1 VRALARRRGR
11 LVTLGGPLL
20 LVGLAC
26 DDAERGQP
34 RERARPAE
42 ASEFSCQGGRCV
54 QRHARLPD
62 DGEWRCAERE
72 GVAWCAGG
80 EPPAGVVH
88 APAER
93 GFLCGTRHV
102 QQGGRA
108 ERVCVDE
115 SPDYPDGGRG
125 RFRCRF
131 VHDRGIQRECVEGA
145 AELRPVASRA
155 LPDCWLD
162 ADCGTASCDRG
173 RCARGAP

>member
-1 VRALARRRGR
+1 
-11 LVTLGGPLL
+11 VTLGGPLL

-125 RFRCRF
+125 RFRCK
-131 VHDRGIQRECVEGA
+131 
-145 AELRPVASRA
+145 
-155 LPDCWLD
+155 
-162 ADCGTASCDRG
+162 
-173 RCARGAP
+173 